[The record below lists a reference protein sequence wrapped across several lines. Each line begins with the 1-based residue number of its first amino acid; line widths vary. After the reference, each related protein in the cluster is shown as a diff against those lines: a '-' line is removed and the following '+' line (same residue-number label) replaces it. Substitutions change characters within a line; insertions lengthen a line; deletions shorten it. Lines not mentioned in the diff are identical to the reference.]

1 MTDRRPQ
8 LVLRL
13 GTHAEKD
20 YVEKVAQ
27 FLDGIIFGA
36 NLLESTPGA
45 TSSLVVALSGAK
57 HRLPYYIDPM
67 TYAYG
72 TYVDVSTGELR
83 DDLDWIKS
91 DQKVKGEKGKTERLF
106 KRSYIRLCE
115 EFGSVFSTSI
125 NKSRALV
132 TTQFSGTFDVAPL
145 VGSVLDYQL
154 TRIKR
159 EFEADPEF
167 REYADKV
174 PSPAAL
180 IAPYFYCEPSDA
192 NEWLSL
198 NLRLA
203 NAASKRGAPVPI
215 HAIVCAHVG
224 HLLDAA
230 FMGRLLDEIPKTGV
244 AGVWLWFSRFAEDDA
259 SLPHLLSFRKLV
271 EGLSKAGLQVFNLHG
286 GFFSLALSKF
296 GLAGVSHGIGYGE
309 QKDVVPV
316 IGQSI
321 PTVRYYLPALHKRL
335 GVPDIERA
343 FDRMGVKTV
352 ADFHTKVCDCAV
364 CKGLVVKSPADFQ
377 LFGETQPSA
386 SLKRA
391 VQTPQAARRCRFHFL
406 ISRIR
411 ERNQMPSLSVS
422 AIQAQLDVG
431 VEGWGAQPSL
441 QANAKHLMR
450 WRAALG

>member
-1 MTDRRPQ
+1 VTDPRPK
-8 LVLRL
+8 LILRL
-13 GTHAEKD
+13 GTHAEKE

-45 TSSLVVALSGAK
+45 TASLVVALSGAK
-57 HRLPYYIDPM
+57 SKLPYYIDPM

-72 TYVDVSTGELR
+72 TYVDASTGELR
-83 DDLDWIKS
+83 EDLDWIKS
-91 DQKVKGEKGKTERLF
+91 DQKVKGEKKKTERLF
-106 KRSYIRLCE
+106 KRSYQRLCD

-125 NKSRALV
+125 DTSRALV
-132 TTQFSGTFDVAPL
+132 PAQFSGAFDVAPL

-167 REYADKV
+167 RNYADQV
-174 PSPAAL
+174 PSPTAL
-180 IAPYFYCEPSDA
+180 IAPYFYCEPSNA
-192 NEWLSL
+192 NEWLSV

-203 NAASKRGAPVPI
+203 SAASQHGASVPI
-215 HAIVCAHVG
+215 HAIVCAHVD
-224 HLLDAA
+224 HLVDAA
-230 FMGRLLDEIPKTGV
+230 FMERLVKEVPKTGV
-244 AGVWLWFSRFAEDDA
+244 AGVWLWFSRFAEDDT
-259 SLPHLLSFRKLV
+259 SLPHLSSFRRLV
-271 EGLSKAGLQVFNLHG
+271 HGLSKVGLKVFNLHG

-296 GLAGVSHGIGYGE
+296 GLTGVSHGIGYGE

-352 ADFHTKVCDCAV
+352 ADFHAKVCDCPV
-364 CKGLVVKSPADFQ
+364 CKGLIVKGPADFQ

-386 SLKRA
+386 SLKSA

-411 ERNQMPSLSVS
+411 ERDRMPSLSVS
-422 AIQAQLDVG
+422 SIQAELDVG
-431 VEGWGAQPSL
+431 SDGWGAQPSL
-441 QANAKHLMR
+441 QANAKHLMK